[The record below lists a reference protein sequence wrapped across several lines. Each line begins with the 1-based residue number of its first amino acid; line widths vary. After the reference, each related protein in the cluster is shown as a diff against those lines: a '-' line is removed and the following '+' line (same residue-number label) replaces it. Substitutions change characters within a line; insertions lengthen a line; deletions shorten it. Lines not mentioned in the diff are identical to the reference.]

1 MKPPMIAAAKG
12 VHLANQ
18 FRTIHFGLGPIG
30 LAVLKLATSKERL
43 RAVAAID
50 IAPEI
55 AGRDAGEVAGMERPL
70 GVTVST
76 DAGAALATDADV
88 VMHCTGS
95 YLDAVQPQLLA
106 AVRAGKNV
114 ISTCEELSY
123 PWDRHPQ
130 LAADLDREAKAH
142 GVTVLGTGVNPGFVM
157 DTLVLALSGV
167 CQQITHVTA
176 VRVVD
181 VSTRRVQLQR
191 KVGAGLPLDE
201 FQRRV
206 AERTLRHVGLEESAR
221 LIAHGLGW
229 SLERAEETLEPIVA
243 ADGTAAGVH
252 QTARAWMDGREVLLL
267 DLEMSNSASDPRDE
281 ILIEGKPPVNI
292 VVRGGVPGDLA
303 TAAIVVNAIPVVV
316 DARPGL
322 LTMADLP
329 RIAGFD
335 VATRGQT

>member
-1 MKPPMIAAAKG
+1 M
-12 VHLANQ
+12 ANQ

-30 LAVLKLATSKERL
+30 LGVLKLAASKERI
-43 RAVAAID
+43 RPVAAID
-50 IAPEI
+50 VAPEI
-55 AGRDAGEVAGMERPL
+55 AGRDAGEVAGLERPL
-70 GVTVST
+70 GIIVSS
-76 DAGAALATDADV
+76 DSDVALASDADV
-88 VMHCTGS
+88 ILHCTGS

-114 ISTCEELSY
+114 ISTCEELSC
-123 PWDRHPQ
+123 PWDRYPQ

-167 CQQITHVTA
+167 CRQITHVTA

-206 AERTLRHVGLEESAR
+206 AERRIRHVGLEESAR
-221 LIAHGLGW
+221 LIAQGLGW
-229 SLERAEETLEPIVA
+229 SLERAEETLEPVVA

-281 ILIEGKPPVNI
+281 VIIEGSPPLNVLI
-292 VVRGGVPGDLA
+292 RGGVKGDLA
-303 TAAIVVNAIPVVV
+303 TAAIVVNDIPVVV
-316 DARPGL
+316 DAPPGL
-322 LTMADLP
+322 LTMADVPL
-329 RIAGFD
+329 IAGFD